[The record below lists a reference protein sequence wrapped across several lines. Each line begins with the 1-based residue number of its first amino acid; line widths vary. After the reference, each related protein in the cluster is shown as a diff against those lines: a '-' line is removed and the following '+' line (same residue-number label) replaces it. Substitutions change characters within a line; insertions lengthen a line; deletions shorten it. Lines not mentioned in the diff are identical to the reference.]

1 MLAIATLK
9 QLTFVLLELTRADGF
24 DHKLVFSDLKD
35 IDYKSGDVCRVLV
48 QYPGKFWIMG
58 SSLRMLV
65 RLGLRLL

>member
-48 QYPGKFWIMG
+48 QYPGMFWIMG

-65 RLGLRLL
+65 RMGLRLL

>member
-65 RLGLRLL
+65 RMGLRLL